1 MSATVTSQRTV
12 RRPRK
17 ALHVQKIAL
26 RKVALKR
33 HGLKKHVHK
42 RHIPNKDIP
51 KRRAPKKHVRRMIA
65 ALSVIVPTT
74 PKFLTSITTTL
85 GSATI
90 PAATMPGIIRIILGN
105 TVVSQAA
112 LAVDT
117 STALVE
123 EVAIASGSIIG
134 TSA

>member
-26 RKVALKR
+26 RKVVLKR

-42 RHIPNKDIP
+42 RHIPKKDI
-51 KRRAPKKHVRRMIA
+51 PKKHVRRMIA